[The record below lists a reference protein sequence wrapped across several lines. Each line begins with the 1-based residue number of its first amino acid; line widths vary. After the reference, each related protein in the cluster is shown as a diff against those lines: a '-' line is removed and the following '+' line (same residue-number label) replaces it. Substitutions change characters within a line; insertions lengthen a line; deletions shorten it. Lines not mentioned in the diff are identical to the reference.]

1 MRTQVNQSAHDLRSS
16 TCQYFENNSQLLQ
29 YSNLSLFLEKSWPS
43 TYEMLKADNIL
54 CYTKFQDY
62 SSSYSHFLRDCQ
74 CYFTSSAI
82 VKAARPR
89 RTKRTE
95 KRRLLNE
102 GEFHLQ
108 LTLSFDSING
118 DKRQLS
124 VLFFFF
130 CFINWDKIKEPP
142 RGEPYVLFFWESGM
156 KRNLIA

>member
-1 MRTQVNQSAHDLRSS
+1 M
-16 TCQYFENNSQLLQ
+16 
-29 YSNLSLFLEKSWPS
+29 
-43 TYEMLKADNIL
+43 
-54 CYTKFQDY
+54 
-62 SSSYSHFLRDCQ
+62 
-74 CYFTSSAI
+74 
-82 VKAARPR
+82 KAARPR

-130 CFINWDKIKEPP
+130 CFINWDKKKEPP
-142 RGEPYVLFFWESGM
+142 RGEPYVLFLGKWNEKKSHCITI
-156 KRNLIA
+156 KISNSTQKVSSSSKIVSIVNLEVIMVPDLVMV